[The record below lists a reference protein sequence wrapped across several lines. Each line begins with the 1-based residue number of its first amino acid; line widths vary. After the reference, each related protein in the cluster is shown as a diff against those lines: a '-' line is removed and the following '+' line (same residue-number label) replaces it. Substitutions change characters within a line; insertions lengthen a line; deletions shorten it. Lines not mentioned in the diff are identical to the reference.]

1 MVCAV
6 FGSLMYALYA
16 SKPPCDASEFGSVVV
31 GFRSLLS
38 DSMTS
43 ATAATAGIPDR
54 TLLAEVESLGSSF
67 DESNQLSNVFR
78 PFFRRQRGI
87 TNFPNSLQLLIN
99 HYS

>member
-1 MVCAV
+1 M
-6 FGSLMYALYA
+6 SLKVKSLRSRPFRILWAGLCCFRLLDVRVLYA

-67 DESNQLSNVFR
+67 DESNQLPV
-78 PFFRRQRGI
+78 
-87 TNFPNSLQLLIN
+87 
-99 HYS
+99 